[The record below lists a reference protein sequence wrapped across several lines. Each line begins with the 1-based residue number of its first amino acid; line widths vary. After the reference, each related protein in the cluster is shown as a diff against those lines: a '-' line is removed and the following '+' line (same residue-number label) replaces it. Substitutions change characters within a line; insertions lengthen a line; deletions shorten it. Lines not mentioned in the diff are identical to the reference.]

1 MHFYALKVFIFVY
14 VKDRF
19 ITIINMFNLKNCE
32 MENSNGNCM
41 MELSI
46 NDMARVNGGDFLR
59 IISFDGKH
67 LYFLG
72 LKFF

>member
-1 MHFYALKVFIFVY
+1 
-14 VKDRF
+14 
-19 ITIINMFNLKNCE
+19 MFNLKNCE